1 MSKLRAAKR
10 KKQQKL
16 KAQKAIQKKIESNEF
31 VGSFKGHLTM
41 YMGGEES
48 ELISRLKTT
57 GDWVTKRY
65 DIIKKSRKFNLE
77 FFIHDIDGDLRGHK
91 DFDLAEQGNDEDL
104 ATAIK
109 QQGDEFIAWI
119 AEQSKA
125 KGQDFIPDL
134 SNCKIKIRA

>member
-48 ELISRLKTT
+48 ELISRL
-57 GDWVTKRY
+57 
-65 DIIKKSRKFNLE
+65 
-77 FFIHDIDGDLRGHK
+77 
-91 DFDLAEQGNDEDL
+91 
-104 ATAIK
+104 
-109 QQGDEFIAWI
+109 
-119 AEQSKA
+119 
-125 KGQDFIPDL
+125 
-134 SNCKIKIRA
+134 